1 MCIKEAKVLRKC
13 FGKRLALS
21 YQMLLFGFGQGFQ
34 WVHGK
39 CKKVDIL
46 SSQIYLSD
54 KKEMKVLLRM
64 LLCLDYMF

>member
-21 YQMLLFGFGQGFQ
+21 YQMLLFGQGFQ
-34 WVHGK
+34 WVYRK
-39 CKKVDIL
+39 CKKFDIL
-46 SSQIYLSD
+46 SSQTYLSD